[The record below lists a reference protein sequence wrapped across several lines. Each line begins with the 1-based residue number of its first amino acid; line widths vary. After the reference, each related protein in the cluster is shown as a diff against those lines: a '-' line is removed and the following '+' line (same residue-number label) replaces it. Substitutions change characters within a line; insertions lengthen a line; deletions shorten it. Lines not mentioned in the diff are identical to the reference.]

1 MKTKTI
7 LKSVIILISL
17 VPGLLSCKA
26 ESEFAA
32 KPIVKTVGK
41 IDVMVDPNV
50 EMMILI
56 VNQ

>member
-1 MKTKTI
+1 MKNKTI
-7 LKSVIILISL
+7 LKSVIILMSL
-17 VPGLLSCKA
+17 MSGLLSCKA